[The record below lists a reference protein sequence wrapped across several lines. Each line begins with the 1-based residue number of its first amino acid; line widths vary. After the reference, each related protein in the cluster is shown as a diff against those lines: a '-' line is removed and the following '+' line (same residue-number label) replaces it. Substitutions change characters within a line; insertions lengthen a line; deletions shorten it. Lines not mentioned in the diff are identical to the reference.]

1 MTRVYVGHLSYRVRE
16 RDLERFFRGFGKI
29 REVLL
34 KNGFGFVEFDD
45 YRDADDAVYELNG
58 RELDGERVVVELAH
72 GTARRAPPQRSTWL
86 DNGNNRY
93 GPPTRTDYRV
103 IIENL
108 SSQISWQCGHLCAP
122 TGGIIQSAS
131 ASH

>member
-45 YRDADDAVYELNG
+45 HRDADDAVYELNG
-58 RELDGERVVVELAH
+58 RELDGERCV
-72 GTARRAPPQRSTWL
+72 
-86 DNGNNRY
+86 
-93 GPPTRTDYRV
+93 
-103 IIENL
+103 
-108 SSQISWQCGHLCAP
+108 
-122 TGGIIQSAS
+122 
-131 ASH
+131 